1 VIGGTSYGI
10 LSHGEGRNTMYRIYT
25 EDANR
30 SDVYAILDSHVSGYT
45 IIEAIGSWKG
55 QREASLVIELIDVP
69 ASTVTAIARTIRA
82 HNKQESVLVVDV
94 PESHV
99 FITD

>member
-1 VIGGTSYGI
+1 
-10 LSHGEGRNTMYRIYT
+10 MYRIYT
-25 EDANR
+25 EDVNR
-30 SDVYAILDSHVSGYT
+30 QDVYATLDSHVSGYT
-45 IIEAIGSWKG
+45 VLETIGSWKG
-55 QREASLVIELIDVP
+55 QREDSLIIELLDVP

-82 HNKQESVLVVDV
+82 HNKQESVLVVVV